1 LNRSLGDPMIAVQQ
15 GFFGFFFEFLR
26 RLAEGSG

>member
-1 LNRSLGDPMIAVQQ
+1 MNAVQQ
-15 GFFGFFFEFLR
+15 GFFGFFFDFLR